1 MLTNSYIHLPGIGAT
16 TERKIWDS
24 GIKSWDEFREEPH
37 RARLPES
44 KIRSIL
50 EGIST
55 SKEKLNVRDHTYFA
69 NNLPSKEHWRAYREF
84 KDDTIFLDIET
95 TGLSPYYNEITMIG
109 VYGRD
114 GTKVFINGI
123 DLEDFPQ
130 ALEGCKVIVT
140 FNGARFDLPFIE
152 HNLPGVNFDHLLHI
166 DLLYPLRRLGL
177 TGGLKRIETELGLS
191 RSDETTGL
199 SGFDAVRLWY
209 QYKRGSQAALD
220 TLVRYNIEDIQN
232 LETIIE
238 MQYPSLMENAYQ

>member
-1 MLTNSYIHLPGIGAT
+1 
-16 TERKIWDS
+16 
-24 GIKSWDEFREEPH
+24 
-37 RARLPES
+37 
-44 KIRSIL
+44 
-50 EGIST
+50 
-55 SKEKLNVRDHTYFA
+55 
-69 NNLPSKEHWRAYREF
+69 
-84 KDDTIFLDIET
+84 
-95 TGLSPYYNEITMIG
+95 MIG
-109 VYGRD
+109 VHGSD
-114 GTKVFINGI
+114 GTKVFISGI

-152 HNLPGVNFDHLLHI
+152 HHLPGVSFDQLHI

-220 TLVRYNIEDIQN
+220 TLMIYNLENVQN
-232 LETIIE
+232 LGTVKRCDGTPNRSRAVGYRI
-238 MQYPSLMENAYQ
+238 

>member
-16 TERKIWDS
+16 TEKKIWDC
-24 GIKSWDEFREEPH
+24 GIKSWDEFREQPH
-37 RARLPES
+37 RAGLPKS
-44 KIRSIL
+44 KQKSIL

-55 SKEKLNVRDHTYFA
+55 SKEKLDARDHTYFA
-69 NNLPSKEHWRAYREF
+69 NNLPKKEHWRAYREF
-84 KDDTIFLDIET
+84 RENTIFLDIET
-95 TGLSPYYNEITMIG
+95 TGLSPNYDEITMIG
-109 VYGRD
+109 VHGSD
-114 GTKVFINGI
+114 GTKVFISGI

-152 HNLPGVNFDHLLHI
+152 QHLPGVSFDQLHI
-166 DLLYPLRRLGL
+166 DLVYPLRRLGL

-238 MQYPSLMENAYQ
+238 MLYPSLMENAYQ

>member
-16 TERKIWDS
+16 TERKIWDC

-37 RARLPES
+37 RAGLPES
-44 KIRSIL
+44 KLRSIL
-50 EGIST
+50 EGIGT
-55 SKEKLNVRDHTYFA
+55 SKEKLNARDHIYFA
-69 NNLPSKEHWRAYREF
+69 NNLPKKEHWRAYREF
-84 KDDTIFLDIET
+84 KDHAIFLDIET

-109 VYGRD
+109 VHGSD
-114 GTKVFINGI
+114 GTKVFISGI

-130 ALEGCKVIVT
+130 ALEGSKVIVT

-152 HNLPGVNFDHLLHI
+152 QHLPGVSFDQLHI

-191 RSDETTGL
+191 RSGETTGL

-238 MQYPSLMENAYQ
+238 MLYPSLMENAYQ